1 MLTLEFNYEYVYA
14 LLDATFTLLTS
25 RNSDDWLVHF
35 INQQIDIYG
44 MNPPERVYDIIMMM
58 WSDDESW
65 DVNVMWQVS

>member
-14 LLDATFTLLTS
+14 LLEETFTLLTS

-44 MNPPERVYDIIMMM
+44 MNPPEGLYDIIMMM

>member
-35 INQQIDIYG
+35 INHPIDIYG
-44 MNPPERVYDIIMMM
+44 MNPPEGLYDIIMMM

-65 DVNVMWQVS
+65 DVKVMWQVS